1 MGITKNLSRLG
12 ALLASLGV
20 IAVAFAGAASASTAM
35 IPVPGP
41 PDTGSGTAGV
51 IVVHTVA
58 GGMPGWQIAAIAIAI
73 AAALVAAVA
82 AVLVDRVFEAR
93 RRLLGA
99 PA

>member
-1 MGITKNLSRLG
+1 MGIIKNLSRLG
-12 ALLASLGV
+12 ALLGILGV
-20 IAVAFAGAASASTAM
+20 IAAGFASTASASTTM

-58 GGMPGWQIAAIAIAI
+58 GGMPGWQIAAIAV

-82 AVLVDRVFEAR
+82 AVLVDRVLEAR
-93 RRLLGA
+93 RRLIA
-99 PA
+99 TPA

>member
-1 MGITKNLSRLG
+1 MGIAKNLSRLG

-51 IVVHTVA
+51 IVVHTVT
-58 GGMPGWQIAAIAIAI
+58 GGMPGWQIAAIAI

>member
-1 MGITKNLSRLG
+1 MGIIKNVSRLG
-12 ALLASLGV
+12 ALLSILGV
-20 IAVAFAGAASASTAM
+20 IAAGFASTASASTTM
-35 IPVPGP
+35 IPRPDP

-58 GGMPGWQIAAIAIAI
+58 GGMPGWQIAAIAIA
-73 AAALVAAVA
+73 AALVAAVA
-82 AVLVDRVFEAR
+82 AVLVDRILEAR

>member
-1 MGITKNLSRLG
+1 MDIIKNLSRLG

-41 PDTGSGTAGV
+41 PDSGSGTAGV
-51 IVVHTVA
+51 IVVRTVA
-58 GGMPGWQIAAIAIAI
+58 GGMPGWQIAAIAIA
-73 AAALVAAVA
+73 AAFVAAVA
-82 AVLVDRVFEAR
+82 AVLVERVLEAR
-93 RRLLGA
+93 RRPLST